1 MKTNTT
7 TIRNRREA
15 LVIALYE
22 KGKTYRQIAEE
33 VKISPNSIKA
43 ILNKAGLDQS
53 TSLSSRA
60 YELFSKDKMT
70 PLQVAIALGL
80 EADEAIRLHQE
91 YFKLLGCSQFTMVYL
106 TVKDNPWPFVNLV
119 NLAQEAGIDEQQ
131 LISFINTV
139 NNDLPS
145 LELKY
150 EKLKKEMDSLEYE
163 KRNLAKDN
171 ERLCGGIS
179 RLQTEAD
186 QLQLSIKELQRDKA
200 SLDLQKER
208 IENLLQNIQSNNET
222 CVKVKK
228 MIKQDIESTISNPRR
243 LLQFALASIFE
254 SSRKHPGRL
263 HAMYYNMPTI
273 RTIKRS
279 SSEIPIVDCQDY
291 QQVQYVYQYTSD
303 YVVSENLLL
312 DEAEQLYNRLIEESM
327 SACAIKGM
335 TETTDKTK
343 PSTHSLQP
351 TELDMHIDHTRE
363 EDHTNSDANE
373 NDLLMVKVTDPREK

>member
-22 KGKTYRQIAEE
+22 QGKTYRQIAEE

-131 LISFINTV
+131 IISFINTV

-150 EKLKKEMDSLEYE
+150 EKLKKEIDSLEYK

-186 QLQLSIKELQRDKA
+186 QLHLSIKELQRDKA

-222 CVKVKK
+222 CIKVKK
-228 MIKQDIESTISNPRR
+228 IIKQEIESTISSPRR
-243 LLQFALASIFE
+243 LLQFALVSVFE

-291 QQVQYVYQYTSD
+291 QQEQYMYHTSD
-303 YVVSENLLL
+303 YLISEKMLL
-312 DEAEQLYNRLIEESM
+312 DEAEQLYNKLIEESM
-327 SACAIKGM
+327 SACAINRM
-335 TETTDKTK
+335 TETTEKAE

-351 TELDMHIDHTRE
+351 TELEMRNDHTRE
-363 EDHTNSDANE
+363 
-373 NDLLMVKVTDPREK
+373 